1 MRSHVLV
8 AGLGGVGAY
17 AAESLARAGIGKF
30 TLIDGDVI
38 EETNINRQ
46 LLALHSTLGRP
57 KAEVMAERIRD
68 INPDARIEI
77 IDRFSAPDDWEEI
90 LKAAPDYVVDA
101 IDTLSPKIYLIV
113 ATLQKNIPLIS
124 VMGSGGKTDPAS
136 VKIAD
141 ISRTYNDYLARM
153 VRKRLKKHGI
163 RSGFKTVFSAQLPD
177 KNALVLSKNTEYKK
191 SAYGT
196 ISYMPALFG
205 LFAAAEVIKDLTEK

>member
-101 IDTLSPKIYLIV
+101 IDTLSPKIYLIA